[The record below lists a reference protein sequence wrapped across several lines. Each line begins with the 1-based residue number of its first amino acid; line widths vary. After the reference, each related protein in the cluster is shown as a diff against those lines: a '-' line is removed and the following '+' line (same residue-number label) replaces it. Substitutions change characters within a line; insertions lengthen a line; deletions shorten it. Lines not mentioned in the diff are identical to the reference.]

1 MGCPM
6 SLSDEQ
12 PRTRLVLPDDEPD
25 FGPRRPRRPRWVGL
39 VVVLA
44 VFAVVIG
51 ALAII
56 NRAGRT
62 DKNQASTTPTTTST
76 HPSSHP
82 TTAPPATTVSTTPFA
97 NTTFPTGT
105 ATVYDV
111 PVGYADTLAGAESA
125 AVNYAVVY
133 GSAPMATTSSRH
145 VILNAIADPAI
156 AASLKTQLDTAYA
169 AFDASLGIAN
179 GTPAG
184 MTLVMRTLPVGETV
198 TANQPGRV
206 TVGVWV
212 DLLSGLSGSNT
223 AHPVSEQWET
233 LAVTVHR
240 VDGDWKWAGFTETDG
255 PTPVTTSQNFSS
267 NEALK
272 SAIQQF
278 GGLRYA
284 P

>member
-1 MGCPM
+1 M
-6 SLSDEQ
+6 
-12 PRTRLVLPDDEPD
+12 
-25 FGPRRPRRPRWVGL
+25 
-39 VVVLA
+39 VVLA
-44 VFAVVIG
+44 VFGVVIG
-51 ALAII
+51 ALAIV
-56 NRAGRT
+56 NRAGRSGT
-62 DKNQASTTPTTTST
+62 PTAASGTGTAGSNAGSKSSGGKTSPHATTP
-76 HPSSHP
+76 PPPP
-82 TTAPPATTVSTTPFA
+82 TTVATTPFA
-97 NTTFPTGT
+97 GTTFPSGT

-133 GSAPMATTSSRH
+133 GSAPMATTASRH
-145 VILNAIADPAI
+145 TILDAIADPAI
-156 AASLKTQLDTAYA
+156 VASLKTQLDTAYT

-179 GTPAG
+179 GTPTG

-198 TANQPGRV
+198 TSDQPGRI
-206 TVGVWV
+206 TVSVWV
-212 DLLSGLSGSNT
+212 DLLSGLSGANT
-223 AHPVSEQWET
+223 AHPVAEQWET

-272 SAIQQF
+272 NAIQQF